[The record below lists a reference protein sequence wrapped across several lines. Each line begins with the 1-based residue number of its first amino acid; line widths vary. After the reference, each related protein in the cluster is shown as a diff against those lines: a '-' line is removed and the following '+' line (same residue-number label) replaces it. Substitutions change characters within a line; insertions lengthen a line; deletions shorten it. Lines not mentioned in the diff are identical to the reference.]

1 MLNWLKTGQSI
12 QAYYNRYK
20 ANKRQ
25 CGAKKIQ
32 LSSQDTTY
40 IQEKVS
46 QGWTPDVIIGRQER
60 PPLLSMRTLYR
71 RFQDSSGNF
80 DVKTLPM
87 KGKRKANGY
96 QEKRGKQ
103 SFRRKLKD
111 REASYPSYD
120 EEFGHLE
127 GDTIIGKDHQ
137 SAVITLVER
146 LSKIIITLK
155 PTGRTAQAVEE
166 RLNDWL
172 SHCPPHLFKSITFD
186 CGKEFS
192 NWQTISNHHDID
204 IFFADPGCPSQRGL
218 NEHSNAL
225 LRRDG
230 LSKGMDF
237 NEVSENLIQVVSQH
251 RNQIPRKALNYKTP
265 MEVLLEQVSKLSSLI

>member
-1 MLNWLKTGQSI
+1 MLDTLLQKNKPIMVHSFQINNHEMGRGTVMAYTHLTMDELIWMKKYVHHGTSPTDIIRVMNRARETIYNVLNWLKTGQSI

-25 CGAKKIQ
+25 CGAKKIH

-60 PPLLSMRTLYR
+60 PLLLSMCTLYR
-71 RFQDSSGNF
+71 RFQDSSGNI
-80 DVKTLPM
+80 DVKTHPM
-87 KGKRKANGY
+87 KGKRKAKGY

-103 SFRRKLKD
+103 SFCRKLKV
-111 REASYPSYD
+111 REACYPNYD

-127 GDTIIGKDHQ
+127 GDTIIGKHHQ
-137 SAVITLVER
+137 SAVITVVER

-155 PTGRTAQAVEE
+155 PTGWTAQAVEE

-172 SHCPPHLFKSITFD
+172 SHCPPHLF
-186 CGKEFS
+186 
-192 NWQTISNHHDID
+192 
-204 IFFADPGCPSQRGL
+204 
-218 NEHSNAL
+218 
-225 LRRDG
+225 
-230 LSKGMDF
+230 
-237 NEVSENLIQVVSQH
+237 
-251 RNQIPRKALNYKTP
+251 
-265 MEVLLEQVSKLSSLI
+265 